1 MAFQGNNNIIEI
13 NTIAH
18 NENQGMLWALSS
30 KFTT

>member
-13 NTIAH
+13 NTISN
-18 NENQGMLWALSS
+18 NENQGMLCAFSS